1 MEDFEPSEQL
11 ESWKRAEQPVVMG
24 DAVISIGRSWQSKRT
39 IVQEG
44 ILFDNPFLYFTGMR
58 ISKDLNLRYSFIF

>member
-1 MEDFEPSEQL
+1 MQDFEPSEQL

-24 DAVISIGRSWQSKRT
+24 DAVISIGRSWQSKWT

-44 ILFDNPFLYFTGMR
+44 ILFDNSILQE
-58 ISKDLNLRYSFIF
+58 